1 MMNHHKGF
9 TLVELLVTLVVSAIM
24 ISATL
29 AGFTYF
35 SKQYKILSQRIEMDQ
50 NALQAID
57 LIQSDIN
64 QAGYKAYVDGNP
76 DIAASDVVQEL
87 RESPSGEPLGGVNT
101 ISLVYDDY
109 KDDGTLYRALVRY
122 YVEEYRKGD
131 RAESI
136 QTLRRDIRECLT
148 PSSGCK
154 VNPDGTFPD
163 SKSLYSGVMTGR
175 YGEGEPILDNV
186 RSIEFKG
193 LNKKSIGTTYVG
205 VYQAVEISFSLGA
218 PRAVE
223 GEDFA
228 KTKTYNFITRLKNV
242 SIVN

>member
-1 MMNHHKGF
+1 MMKYHKGF

-50 NALQAID
+50 NALQVID

-76 DIAASDVVQEL
+76 DIAASDVLQEL
-87 RESPSGEPLGGVNT
+87 IDGEFTQRFGV
-101 ISLVYDDY
+101 VYDDF
-109 KDDGTLYRALVRY
+109 KDDGSLYRVLVRY
-122 YVEEYRKGD
+122 YAENYRKD
-131 RAESI
+131 IYAANI
-136 QTLRRDIRECLT
+136 AVLKRDVRECLT
-148 PSSGCK
+148 PSIACN
-154 VNPDGTFPD
+154 VDTDGTSTN
-163 SKSLYSGVMTGR
+163 SKSLYSGVKTGI
-175 YGEGEPILDNV
+175 YGEGEPILDNL
-186 RSIEFKG
+186 RSIKIRG
-193 LNKKSIGTTYVG
+193 LNKKTLGSTHIG
-205 VYQAVEISFSLGA
+205 VYQAVEIEFTLGA
-218 PRAVE
+218 PYAVE
-223 GEDFA
+223 GDERV

>member
-1 MMNHHKGF
+1 MMNYLKGF

-50 NALQAID
+50 NALQVID

-76 DIAASDVVQEL
+76 DISASDVVQEL

-101 ISLVYDDY
+101 ITLVYDDY

-122 YVEEYRKGD
+122 YTEEYRKGD

-136 QTLRRDIRECLT
+136 QTLSRDIRECLT

-193 LNKKSIGTTYVG
+193 LNKKSIGTTYIG

>member
-1 MMNHHKGF
+1 MMNHQKGF

-50 NALQAID
+50 NALQVID

-109 KDDGTLYRALVRY
+109 KDDGTLYRALVR
-122 YVEEYRKGD
+122 
-131 RAESI
+131 
-136 QTLRRDIRECLT
+136 
-148 PSSGCK
+148 
-154 VNPDGTFPD
+154 
-163 SKSLYSGVMTGR
+163 
-175 YGEGEPILDNV
+175 
-186 RSIEFKG
+186 
-193 LNKKSIGTTYVG
+193 
-205 VYQAVEISFSLGA
+205 
-218 PRAVE
+218 
-223 GEDFA
+223 
-228 KTKTYNFITRLKNV
+228 
-242 SIVN
+242 